1 MEQLRVTKVVR
12 VGSSL
17 AVIIPKALLC
27 AVDFRRGD
35 QVFLAVRED
44 LSLEIKKLNI
54 KTIS

>member
-1 MEQLRVTKVVR
+1 MEQLRVTKVVK

-17 AVIIPKALLC
+17 AVIVPKALLC
-27 AVDFRRGD
+27 AVDLQRGD
-35 QVFLAVRED
+35 QVSLAVRGD